1 MKVKK
6 LKTSFLNFDD
16 NLISKNA
23 LAVVKTLKKNG
34 YQAFLVGGCVR
45 DLLIS
50 ATPKDFDVVTN
61 ATPNKI
67 KRIFKNCRLIGRRF
81 RLAHIRYGREII
93 EVSTFRSA
101 SMPSNKNVMMDHTG
115 RIIRDNEFG
124 SVEEDAIRRDFR
136 CNALYYDPAK
146 KKIWDFTDGLDD
158 IQQKKLVVIGLPDNR
173 IQEDPVRMIR
183 ALRFSAKLNFSLDK
197 NLKKSIQRNS
207 DLLCNV
213 PSARIFEEFKKLFL
227 HGNAEKV
234 FLLMQ
239 EYNIFNKIFFDTY
252 KEIKQDKIFNNFIIY
267 ALQDSDRRVLLGQPV
282 SPMFL
287 LGIFF
292 WASIKRES
300 LKIKKRK
307 KCSDA
312 RSIVLAAI
320 TVIDAHK
327 RKISIPKRFSSLMID
342 MLSMQPRLEI
352 ATKKNAKYL
361 ISQRAF
367 RAAYDF
373 MLIRTK
379 ANEFDKEIAS
389 FWISTQ
395 SE

>member
-6 LKTSFLNFDD
+6 LKISFLNFDD

-23 LAVVKTLKKNG
+23 LTVVKTLKKNG

-50 ATPKDFDVVTN
+50 ATPKDFDVATN

-239 EYNIFNKIFFDTY
+239 EYNIFNKIFFDTH
-252 KEIKQDKIFNNFIIY
+252 KEIKRDKIFNNFIIY

-287 LGIFF
+287 LGVFF

-352 ATKKNAKYL
+352 ATKKNAEYL

-379 ANEFDKEIAS
+379 VNEFDEEIAS

>member
-16 NLISKNA
+16 NHISKNA
-23 LAVVKTLKKNG
+23 LTVVKTLKKNG

-50 ATPKDFDVVTN
+50 ATPKDFDVATN

-101 SMPSNKNVMMDHTG
+101 SMPSNKNVITDHTG

-124 SVEEDAIRRDFR
+124 SLEEDAIRRDFR

-146 KKIWDFTDGLDD
+146 KKIWDFMNGLDD

-252 KEIKQDKIFNNFIIY
+252 KEIKHDKIFNNFIIY

-327 RKISIPKRFSSLMID
+327 RKISIPKRFSSHMID

-379 ANEFDKEIAS
+379 VNEFDEEIAS

-395 SE
+395 AE

>member
-50 ATPKDFDVVTN
+50 VTPKDFDVATN

-124 SVEEDAIRRDFR
+124 SVDEDAIRRDFR

-146 KKIWDFTDGLDD
+146 KKIWDFMDGLDD

-287 LGIFF
+287 LGVFF

-320 TVIDAHK
+320 TIIDAHK

-379 ANEFDKEIAS
+379 VNEFDEEIAS

>member
-50 ATPKDFDVVTN
+50 ATPKDFDVATN

>member
-6 LKTSFLNFDD
+6 LKISFLNFDD

-23 LAVVKTLKKNG
+23 LTVVRTLKKNG

-50 ATPKDFDVVTN
+50 ATPKDFDVATN

-101 SMPSNKNVMMDHTG
+101 SMPSNNNVMMDHTG

-124 SVEEDAIRRDFR
+124 SVEEDAVRRDFR

-239 EYNIFNKIFFDTY
+239 EYNIFNKIFFDTH
-252 KEIKQDKIFNNFIIY
+252 KEIKQDKIFNNLIIY

-287 LGIFF
+287 LGVFF

-327 RKISIPKRFSSLMID
+327 KKISIPKRFSSLMID

-352 ATKKNAKYL
+352 ATKKNAEYL

>member
-1 MKVKK
+1 
-6 LKTSFLNFDD
+6 
-16 NLISKNA
+16 
-23 LAVVKTLKKNG
+23 
-34 YQAFLVGGCVR
+34 
-45 DLLIS
+45 
-50 ATPKDFDVVTN
+50 
-61 ATPNKI
+61 
-67 KRIFKNCRLIGRRF
+67 
-81 RLAHIRYGREII
+81 LAHIRYGREII

-136 CNALYYDPAK
+136 CNALYYDPEK
-146 KKIWDFTDGLDD
+146 KKIWDFMDGLDD

-287 LGIFF
+287 LGVFF

-379 ANEFDKEIAS
+379 VNEFDEEIAS

>member
-23 LAVVKTLKKNG
+23 LTVVKTLKKNG

-50 ATPKDFDVVTN
+50 VTPKDFDVATN

-67 KRIFKNCRLIGRRF
+67 KSIFKNCRLIGRRF
-81 RLAHIRYGREII
+81 RLAHIRYDREII

-101 SMPSNKNVMMDHTG
+101 SMLSNKNVMMDHTG

-158 IQQKKLVVIGLPDNR
+158 IQQKKLVIIGLPDNR

-239 EYNIFNKIFFDTY
+239 EYNIFNKIFFDTH
-252 KEIKQDKIFNNFIIY
+252 KEIKQDKIFYKFIIC
-267 ALQDSDRRVLLGQPV
+267 ALQDSDRRVRCRQPV

-352 ATKKNAKYL
+352 ATKKNAKFL

-373 MLIRTK
+373 MLIRTRV
-379 ANEFDKEIAS
+379 NEFDKEIAS

>member
-6 LKTSFLNFDD
+6 LKISFLNFDD

-23 LAVVKTLKKNG
+23 LTVVKTLKKNG

-50 ATPKDFDVVTN
+50 ATPKDFDVATN

-136 CNALYYDPAK
+136 CNALYYDPEK
-146 KKIWDFTDGLDD
+146 KKIWDFMDGLDD

-267 ALQDSDRRVLLGQPV
+267 ALQDSDRRVLLGQSV

-379 ANEFDKEIAS
+379 VNEFDEEIAS

>member
-50 ATPKDFDVVTN
+50 VTPKDFDVATN

-146 KKIWDFTDGLDD
+146 KKIWDFMNGLDD

-252 KEIKQDKIFNNFIIY
+252 KEIKHDKIFNNFIIY

-352 ATKKNAKYL
+352 ATKKNAKFL

>member
-50 ATPKDFDVVTN
+50 VTPKDFDVATN

-101 SMPSNKNVMMDHTG
+101 SIPSNKNVMMDHTG

-124 SVEEDAIRRDFR
+124 SVDEDAIRRDFR

-146 KKIWDFTDGLDD
+146 KKIWDFMDGLDD

-352 ATKKNAKYL
+352 ATKKNAEYL

-379 ANEFDKEIAS
+379 VNEFDKEIAS

>member
-50 ATPKDFDVVTN
+50 VTPKDFDVATN

-146 KKIWDFTDGLDD
+146 KKIWDFMDGLDD

-267 ALQDSDRRVLLGQPV
+267 ALQDSDRRVLFGQSV

-379 ANEFDKEIAS
+379 VNEFDEEIAS

>member
-1 MKVKK
+1 MKLKK

-50 ATPKDFDVVTN
+50 VTPKDFDVATN

-136 CNALYYDPAK
+136 CNALYYDPVK
-146 KKIWDFTDGLDD
+146 KKIWDFMDGLDD

-352 ATKKNAKYL
+352 ATKKNAEYL

-379 ANEFDKEIAS
+379 VNEFDKEIAS

>member
-50 ATPKDFDVVTN
+50 VTPKDFDVATN

-101 SMPSNKNVMMDHTG
+101 SIPSNKNVMMDHTG

-124 SVEEDAIRRDFR
+124 SVDEDAIRRDFR
-136 CNALYYDPAK
+136 CNALYYDPTK
-146 KKIWDFTDGLDD
+146 KKIWDFMDGLDD

-267 ALQDSDRRVLLGQPV
+267 ALQDSDRRVLLGQSV

-379 ANEFDKEIAS
+379 VNEFDEEIAS

>member
-50 ATPKDFDVVTN
+50 VTPKDFDVATN

-183 ALRFSAKLNFSLDK
+183 ALRFSAKLKFSLDK

-287 LGIFF
+287 LGVFF

-379 ANEFDKEIAS
+379 VNEFDEEIAS

>member
-23 LAVVKTLKKNG
+23 LTVVKTLKKNG

-50 ATPKDFDVVTN
+50 VTPKDFDVATN

-67 KRIFKNCRLIGRRF
+67 KSIFKNCRLIGRRF
-81 RLAHIRYGREII
+81 RLAHIRYDREII

-101 SMPSNKNVMMDHTG
+101 SMLSNKNVMMDHTG

-146 KKIWDFTDGLDD
+146 KKIWDFMNGLDD

-252 KEIKQDKIFNNFIIY
+252 KEIKHDKIFNNFIIY

-327 RKISIPKRFSSLMID
+327 RKISIPKRFSSHMID

-379 ANEFDKEIAS
+379 VNEFDEEIAS

>member
-50 ATPKDFDVVTN
+50 ATPKDFDVATN

-327 RKISIPKRFSSLMID
+327 RKISIPKRFASHMID

-379 ANEFDKEIAS
+379 VNEFDEEIAS

>member
-1 MKVKK
+1 MKLKK

-50 ATPKDFDVVTN
+50 VTPKDFDVATD

-197 NLKKSIQRNS
+197 NLKKSIERNS

-239 EYNIFNKIFFDTY
+239 EYNIFNKIFFDTH

-287 LGIFF
+287 LGVFF

-379 ANEFDKEIAS
+379 VNEFDEEIAS

>member
-6 LKTSFLNFDD
+6 LKISFLNFDD

-23 LAVVKTLKKNG
+23 LTVVKTLKKNG

-50 ATPKDFDVVTN
+50 ATPKDFDVATN

-239 EYNIFNKIFFDTY
+239 EYNIFNKIFFDTH

-287 LGIFF
+287 LGVFF

-352 ATKKNAKYL
+352 ATKKNAEYL

-379 ANEFDKEIAS
+379 VNEFDKEIAS

>member
-23 LAVVKTLKKNG
+23 LAVVKTLKTNG

-50 ATPKDFDVVTN
+50 VTPKDFDVATN

-146 KKIWDFTDGLDD
+146 KKIWDFMDGLDD

-287 LGIFF
+287 LGVFF

-379 ANEFDKEIAS
+379 VNEFDEEIAS

>member
-6 LKTSFLNFDD
+6 LKISFLNFDD

-23 LAVVKTLKKNG
+23 LTVVKTLKKNG

-50 ATPKDFDVVTN
+50 ATPKDFDVATN

-67 KRIFKNCRLIGRRF
+67 KKIFKNCRLIGRRF
-81 RLAHIRYGREII
+81 RLAHIKYGREII

-197 NLKKSIQRNS
+197 NLKKSIQKNS

-239 EYNIFNKIFFDTY
+239 EYNILNKIFFDTH
-252 KEIKQDKIFNNFIIY
+252 KEIKQDKIFNNFIIF

-287 LGIFF
+287 LGVFF

-327 RKISIPKRFSSLMID
+327 RKILIPKRFSSLMID

-352 ATKKNAKYL
+352 ATKKNAEYL

>member
-50 ATPKDFDVVTN
+50 VTPKDFDVATN

-146 KKIWDFTDGLDD
+146 KKIWDFMDGLDD

-287 LGIFF
+287 LGVFF

-327 RKISIPKRFSSLMID
+327 RKISIPKRFSCLMID

-379 ANEFDKEIAS
+379 VNEFDKEIAS

>member
-6 LKTSFLNFDD
+6 LKISFLNFDD

-23 LAVVKTLKKNG
+23 LTVVKTLKKNG

-50 ATPKDFDVVTN
+50 ATPKDFDVATN

-124 SVEEDAIRRDFR
+124 SVEEDAVRRDFR

-352 ATKKNAKYL
+352 ATKKNAEYL

-373 MLIRTK
+373 MLLRTK

>member
-6 LKTSFLNFDD
+6 LKISFLNFDD

-23 LAVVKTLKKNG
+23 LTVVKTLKKNG

-50 ATPKDFDVVTN
+50 VTPKDFDVATN

-239 EYNIFNKIFFDTY
+239 EYNIFNKIFFDTH
-252 KEIKQDKIFNNFIIY
+252 KEIKRDKIFNNFIIY

-287 LGIFF
+287 LGVFF

-352 ATKKNAKYL
+352 ATKKNAEYL

-379 ANEFDKEIAS
+379 VNEFDEEIAS